1 MFYVKPENQTLRVLR
16 WLSRV
21 GPLDPLTALRKLGI
35 YRLGAR
41 IYDLRLDGVDIR
53 TDYKRTR
60 GGARVAVYSLVR
72 G

>member
-1 MFYVKPENQTLRVLR
+1 MNQTKQVLR
-16 WLSRV
+16 WLERV
-21 GPLDPLTALRKLGI
+21 GPIDPMTALRKIGTM
-35 YRLGAR
+35 RLGAR

-60 GGARVAVYSLVR
+60 NGSRVAVYSLVR

>member
-1 MFYVKPENQTLRVLR
+1 MNQTKQVLR
-16 WLSRV
+16 WLERV
-21 GPLDPLTALRKLGI
+21 GPIDPMTALKKIGTM
-35 YRLGAR
+35 RLGAR

>member
-1 MFYVKPENQTLRVLR
+1 M
-16 WLSRV
+16 
-21 GPLDPLTALRKLGI
+21 TALRKIGI
-35 YRLGAR
+35 MRLGAR